1 MSLSLQRGAECTFL
15 LGATARENS
24 ITASKRA
31 SASNPAQMT
40 NPRQG
45 IENSKRAMTPLRR
58 GFLALEALAAND
70 LSASDLARLLHI
82 NRSTALRLLGD
93 LEATGYIARD
103 PISKHYRNVSSRFLT
118 LAASSASDRAD
129 WSEMIN
135 PILAD
140 LRDEFGEASILGVPA
155 NGTMVYLAFFPSV
168 HLVAVRERLGTT
180 RPMHCSA
187 LGKAYL
193 SALPESELDLELGRM
208 SFRGGAAAASKGPI
222 ELRERLAH
230 ARETGY
236 AMDRSET
243 FEGASCVAVPVRI
256 NGALIGAMGLSG
268 PSTRF
273 SDERIHEMGE
283 RLRQTVLRL

>member
-1 MSLSLQRGAECTFL
+1 MVQT
-15 LGATARENS
+15 T
-24 ITASKRA
+24 K
-31 SASNPAQMT
+31 
-40 NPRQG
+40 PRQG
-45 IENSKRAMTPLRR
+45 IDNSKRAMTPLRR
-58 GFLALEALAAND
+58 GFLALEALAVNE
-70 LSASDLARLLHI
+70 LSAADVARLLHI

-118 LAASSASDRAD
+118 LATSSSSDHAD
-129 WSEMIN
+129 WSEVID
-135 PILAD
+135 PVLAN

-155 NGTMVYLAFFPSV
+155 NGAMVYLAFFPSV

-193 SALPESELDLELGRM
+193 SALPDAALDVELGRM
-208 SFRGGAAAASKGPI
+208 SFQGGTAAAPRGPM

-230 ARETGY
+230 ARQTGY
-236 AMDRSET
+236 AMDRNET
-243 FEGASCVAVPVRI
+243 FEGGSCVAVPVRM
-256 NGALIGAMGLSG
+256 NSALIGAMGLSG

-273 SDERIHEMGE
+273 TDERTQEMGE
-283 RLRQTVLRL
+283 RLRQTVMHL